1 MKINIASASS
11 TPGSVSTVG
20 RAIFEYQAKQV
31 MAEDKL
37 MTGVL
42 LKDIPS
48 EPPNVY
54 VAPVGCW

>member
-42 LKDIPS
+42 LKDIP
-48 EPPNVY
+48 
-54 VAPVGCW
+54 